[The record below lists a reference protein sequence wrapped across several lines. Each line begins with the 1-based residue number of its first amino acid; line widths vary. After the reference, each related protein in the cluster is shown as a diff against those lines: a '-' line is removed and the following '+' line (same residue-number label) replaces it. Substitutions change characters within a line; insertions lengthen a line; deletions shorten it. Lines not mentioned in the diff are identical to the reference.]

1 MIMVMFMESIYNFSL
16 ENLAKEMVELGQKS
30 FRATQIYG
38 WLYQKRVKDI
48 DSMSDVSLSFRQVL
62 KDKYT
67 MNLPTIIRQQVSY
80 DGTVKLLLEFE
91 DKMSVE
97 TVLMRYD
104 YGNAVCVSSQVGC
117 NMGCKFCASGLIKK
131 QRDLKAS
138 EMVAQVMKIQE
149 YLDEEGKGERV
160 SHVVIMGSG
169 EPFDNYDNVMNFI
182 KIINEQKG
190 LAIGARHIT
199 VSTSGIPDKIVRYS
213 KEGIQVNLAISLHA
227 SNNETRN
234 KIMPVNKAFPL
245 EVLFEA
251 IREYEKNSKRRVT
264 IEYIL
269 LKGLNDSLKNASE
282 LATLLKGTFAYVN
295 LIPYNEVNENEF
307 RRSDKDSVRA
317 FFEELKRIGVNVTIR
332 KEFGSDIDAACGQLR
347 AKKEGVISE

>member
-1 MIMVMFMESIYNFSL
+1 MIEGGC
-16 ENLAKEMVELGQKS
+16 LAKEMVELGQKS

-38 WLYQKRVKDI
+38 WLYQKRVKEI
-48 DSMSDVSLSFRQVL
+48 DLMSDISLSFREIL
-62 KDKYT
+62 KEKYN
-67 MNLPTIIRQQVSY
+67 MNMPTIIRKQVSY

-131 QRDLKAS
+131 QRDLKAA
-138 EMVAQVMKIQE
+138 EMVAQVMMIQA

-199 VSTSGIPDKIVRYS
+199 VSTSGIPEKIIKYS

-245 EVLFEA
+245 EVF
-251 IREYEKNSKRRVT
+251 
-264 IEYIL
+264 
-269 LKGLNDSLKNASE
+269 
-282 LATLLKGTFAYVN
+282 
-295 LIPYNEVNENEF
+295 
-307 RRSDKDSVRA
+307 
-317 FFEELKRIGVNVTIR
+317 
-332 KEFGSDIDAACGQLR
+332 
-347 AKKEGVISE
+347 

>member
-1 MIMVMFMESIYNFSL
+1 M

-30 FRATQIYG
+30 FRATQLYG
-38 WLYQKRVKDI
+38 WLYQKRVKNI
-48 DSMSDVSLSFRQVL
+48 DAMSDISLSFREIL
-62 KDKYT
+62 KEKYT
-67 MNLPTIIRQQVSY
+67 MNMPTIIRQQVSY

-131 QRDLKAS
+131 QRDLKAA

-199 VSTSGIPDKIVRYS
+199 VSTSGIPEKIIKYS

-227 SNNETRN
+227 SNNDTRN

-245 EVLFEA
+245 EVLFDA
-251 IREYEKNSKRRVT
+251 IRQYEENSKRRVT

-295 LIPYNEVNENEF
+295 LIPYNEVSENEF

-317 FFEELKRIGVNVTIR
+317 FYEELKRIGVNVTIR

-347 AKKEGVISE
+347 AKKEGIIGE

>member
-1 MIMVMFMESIYNFSL
+1 MN
-16 ENLAKEMVELGQKS
+16 EMVVLGQKS
-30 FRATQIYG
+30 FRATQIYN
-38 WLYQKRVKDI
+38 WLYLKRVKDI
-48 DSMSDVSLSFRQVL
+48 DSMSDVSASFREIL
-62 KDKYT
+62 KQKYE
-67 MNLPTIIRQQVSY
+67 MKLPSIIRKQVSY
-80 DGTVKLLLEFE
+80 DGTVKLLLELE

-138 EMVAQVMKIQE
+138 EMVSQVMKIQE

-199 VSTSGIPDKIVRYS
+199 VSTSGIPDKIVKYS

-234 KIMPVNKAFPL
+234 KIMPINKAFPL
-245 EVLFEA
+245 EKLFEA
-251 IREYEKNSKRRVT
+251 IREYETNSKRRVT

-282 LATLLKGTFAYVN
+282 LASLLKGTFAYVN
-295 LIPYNEVNENEF
+295 LIPYNEVSENEF
-307 RRSDKDSVRA
+307 KRSDKDSVRA
-317 FFEELKRIGVNVTIR
+317 FYEELKRIGVNVTIR

-347 AKKEGVISE
+347 AKKEGIINE

>member
-1 MIMVMFMESIYNFSL
+1 MKSLYNYTL
-16 ENLAKEMVELGQKS
+16 EQLQEEMANLGQKS
-30 FRATQIYG
+30 YRANQIFS
-38 WLYQKRVKDI
+38 WLYQKRVSNI
-48 DSMSDVSLSFRQVL
+48 DDMSDISLSFRDIL
-62 KDKYT
+62 KENY
-67 MNLPTIIRQQVSY
+67 MISLPNVIKEQVSY
-80 DGTVKLLLEFE
+80 DGTVKLLVEFE

-149 YLDEEGKGERV
+149 HLDEEGKGERV
-160 SHVVIMGSG
+160 SHIVIMGSG

-199 VSTSGIPDKIVRYS
+199 VSTSGIPDKIVKYS

-245 EVLFEA
+245 EVLFDA
-251 IREYEKNSKRRVT
+251 IRTYEENSKRRVT

-295 LIPYNEVNENEF
+295 LIPYNEVSENEF
-307 RRSDKDSVRA
+307 RRSDKESVRA

-347 AKKEGVISE
+347 AKKEGLIGE

>member
-1 MIMVMFMESIYNFSL
+1 MEG
-16 ENLAKEMVELGQKS
+16 LANEMVELGQKS
-30 FRATQIYG
+30 FRATQLYG
-38 WLYQKRVKDI
+38 WLYQKRVKNI
-48 DSMSDVSLSFRQVL
+48 DLMSDISLSFREIL
-62 KDKYT
+62 KEKYS
-67 MNLPTIIRQQVSY
+67 MEMPNIIRKQVSY
-80 DGTVKLLLEFE
+80 DGTVKLLLEFS

-131 QRDLKAS
+131 QRDLKAA

-199 VSTSGIPDKIVRYS
+199 VSTSGIPDKIVKYS

-234 KIMPVNKAFPL
+234 KIMPINKAFPL
-245 EVLFEA
+245 EVLFDA
-251 IREYEKNSKRRVT
+251 IRTYETNSKRRVT

-282 LATLLKGTFAYVN
+282 LASLLKGTFAYVN

-317 FFEELKRIGVNVTIR
+317 FYEELKRIGVNVTIR

>member
-1 MIMVMFMESIYNFSL
+1 MESIYGYTL
-16 ENLAKEMVELGQKS
+16 ENLADEMVALGQKS
-30 FRATQIYG
+30 FRATQLYG
-38 WLYQKRVKDI
+38 WMYQKRVKEFDL
-48 DSMSDVSLSFRQVL
+48 MSDISISFREVL
-62 KDKYT
+62 KEKYA
-67 MNLPTIIRQQVSY
+67 MSMPTIVRKQVSY

-199 VSTSGIPDKIVRYS
+199 VSTSGIPDKIIKYS

-234 KIMPVNKAFPL
+234 KIMPINKAFPL

-251 IREYEKNSKRRVT
+251 IREYETNSKRRVT

-282 LATLLKGTFAYVN
+282 LASLLKGTFAYVN
-295 LIPYNEVNENEF
+295 LIPYNEVSENEF

-317 FFEELKRIGVNVTIR
+317 FYEELKRIGVNVTIR

-347 AKKEGVISE
+347 AKKEGIIGE

>member
-1 MIMVMFMESIYNFSL
+1 MESIYNFSL
-16 ENLAKEMVELGQKS
+16 ENLVNEMVVLGQKS
-30 FRATQIYG
+30 FRATQIYN
-38 WLYQKRVKDI
+38 WLYLKRVKDI
-48 DSMSDVSLSFRQVL
+48 DSMSDVSASFREIL
-62 KDKYT
+62 KQKYE
-67 MNLPTIIRQQVSY
+67 MKLPSIIRKQVSY
-80 DGTVKLLLEFE
+80 DGTVKLLLELE

-138 EMVAQVMKIQE
+138 EMVSQVMKIQE

-199 VSTSGIPDKIVRYS
+199 VSTSGIPDKIVKYS
-213 KEGIQVNLAISLHA
+213 KEGIQVN
-227 SNNETRN
+227 
-234 KIMPVNKAFPL
+234 
-245 EVLFEA
+245 
-251 IREYEKNSKRRVT
+251 
-264 IEYIL
+264 
-269 LKGLNDSLKNASE
+269 
-282 LATLLKGTFAYVN
+282 
-295 LIPYNEVNENEF
+295 
-307 RRSDKDSVRA
+307 
-317 FFEELKRIGVNVTIR
+317 
-332 KEFGSDIDAACGQLR
+332 
-347 AKKEGVISE
+347 

>member
-1 MIMVMFMESIYNFSL
+1 MESIYGYTL
-16 ENLAKEMVELGQKS
+16 ENLAKEMVDLGQKG
-30 FRATQIYG
+30 FRATQLYG
-38 WLYQKRVKDI
+38 WLYQKRVKDFN
-48 DSMSDVSLSFRQVL
+48 SMSDISLSFREIL
-62 KDKYT
+62 KKKYS
-67 MNLPTIIRQQVSY
+67 MDMPTIIKKQVSY
-80 DGTVKLLLEFE
+80 DGTVKLLVEFE

-131 QRDLKAS
+131 QRDLKAA

-199 VSTSGIPDKIVRYS
+199 VSTSGIPEKIIQYS

-234 KIMPVNKAFPL
+234 KIMPVNRAFPL
-245 EVLFEA
+245 EILFDA
-251 IREYEKNSKRRVT
+251 IRQYETNSKRRVT

-282 LATLLKGTFAYVN
+282 LASLLKGTFAYVN
-295 LIPYNEVNENEF
+295 LIPYNEVSENEF
-307 RRSDKDSVRA
+307 KRSDKDSVRS
-317 FFEELKRIGVNVTIR
+317 FYEELKRIGVNVTIR

-347 AKKEGVISE
+347 AKKEGVIGE